1 MIDVVNRLS
10 SIEADL
16 VVTIT
21 SPLDRRHPG
30 NDEDRIRLRNLVSEA
45 RGQVLDAWD
54 AKRAEPLLAQL
65 DAGAAGVEP
74 GGRAH
79 GLVIIATATMSEAHL
94 LPFPVREA
102 VTLATTPATRFLIQG
117 LRRTPRYRVLVVSD
131 RATRLFEAVL
141 DDLTEIRDH
150 GFPLSADITPRD
162 RRAVAGRFALAP
174 GRDDQESWRN
184 FYREVDLA
192 LTEASRDDVLPIVL
206 AGVRSST
213 VLFEE
218 VTRGPDLVIGRLDGA
233 HDQTSERDLGK
244 AAWQVVRDRLRRRR
258 REVVDELTDAL
269 HTGKAV
275 TGLDE
280 VWQLGRQGRGRLLV
294 VEEDYRPEPA
304 REVDGRLVAVDGN
317 VRSGSMSDP
326 VDEIIEHVVRLG
338 GSAEF
343 VERDAMADLGRI
355 GLLLR

>member
-1 MIDVVNRLS
+1 VL
-10 SIEADL
+10 EAGD
-16 VVTIT
+16 
-21 SPLDRRHPG
+21 G
-30 NDEDRIRLRNLVSEA
+30 K
-45 RGQVLDAWD
+45 G
-54 AKRAEPLLAQL
+54 AEPLLAHL
-65 DAGAAGVEP
+65 DANATGVEL
-74 GGRAH
+74 GGGAH
-79 GLVIIATATMSEAHL
+79 GVVIVATPTMGEAHL

-102 VTLATTPATRFLIQG
+102 VTLATTPATRLLIQG

-131 RATRLFEAVL
+131 RATRLFEAVR
-141 DDLTEIRDH
+141 DELTETREH
-150 GFPLSADITPRD
+150 GFPLSADIIPRD

-174 GRDDQESWRN
+174 GRDDQESWRT

-213 VLFEE
+213 ALFEE
-218 VTRGPDLVIGRLDGA
+218 VTGGRDLIVGRLDGA
-233 HDQTSERDLGK
+233 HDQTSAHDLGRS
-244 AAWQVVRDRLRRRR
+244 AWPVVRDRLRRRR

-280 VWQLGRQGRGRLLV
+280 VWQLGRQGRGRLIV
-294 VEEDYRPEPA
+294 VEEDYRPPPA
-304 REVDGRLVAVDGN
+304 REVDGRLVAVDAADQPGAL
-317 VRSGSMSDP
+317 SDP